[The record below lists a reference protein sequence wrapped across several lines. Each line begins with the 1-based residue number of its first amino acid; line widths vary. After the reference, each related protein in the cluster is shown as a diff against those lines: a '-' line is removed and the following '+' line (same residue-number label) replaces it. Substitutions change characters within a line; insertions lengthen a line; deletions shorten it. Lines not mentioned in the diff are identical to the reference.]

1 MKNYTKIPN
10 ELMSQSQLSIQA
22 RYLLCVLLKYC
33 GKDEWCFPS
42 QARLAEDLGYKS
54 SRYIRSVLGQL
65 QRAGLVYKKRRGF
78 NKSNTYR
85 VAKVFTIE
93 RSPASYPQGQSASC
107 HLSSDIPLHQGS
119 VIPPKSTYLKGKGK
133 TSFVGLEKMRKDLV
147 EMRIIPLSKITLVG
161 HQSRNMVEK
170 Q

>member
-42 QARLAEDLGYKS
+42 QARLAEDMGYKS
-54 SRYIRSVLGQL
+54 PRYIRSILGEL

-78 NKSNTYR
+78 NRSNTYR
-85 VAKVFTIE
+85 VAKIFTIE
-93 RSPASYPQGQSASC
+93 RSPASYPQGQSASY

-119 VIPPKSTYLKGKGK
+119 VIPPKNTYLKGKGK
-133 TSFVGLEKMRKDLV
+133 RSFVGLEKYRKAL
-147 EMRIIPLSKITLVG
+147 EEKGIIPSTRILLKPNSY
-161 HQSRNMVEK
+161 EK
-170 Q
+170 DKS